1 MRFHFIV
8 TLATI
13 FAAFFFTG
21 CGESGSGS
29 AASGRMLVYS
39 GLPPVAYI
47 VSAVGGDRVDSR
59 SMLPEGRSPHDYSPG
74 PREIRGAASARFFF
88 TTGMSFENTVSRPLD
103 SSRTRVVDVS
113 TGVERIPFDGAG
125 CDDPSHR
132 HEGAVVHDHECA
144 HHHKPGE
151 VCTDDHSG
159 EEAACATCAEDHA
172 HGAFDPHVWLS
183 ADNAAI
189 IAENVART
197 LREADPDG
205 AAVYDANLAALKKK
219 LAESG
224 EYARKELAPYAGR
237 AFFVYHPAFGYF
249 AKMTGLRQEA
259 IELGGRE
266 TTSGRLAEII
276 KKAREHGVR
285 VVFVQPQF
293 NPASARA
300 LGEAIGGKVAGL
312 DALAADIP
320 ANIHAMTDALKEG
333 FSAEKGK

>member
-1 MRFHFIV
+1 MQFHFFNAVSAI
-8 TLATI
+8 L
-13 FAAFFFTG
+13 AAFVLSG
-21 CGESGSGS
+21 CGESESGS
-29 AASGRMLVYS
+29 NASGRMLVYS
-39 GLPPVAYI
+39 GLPPVAYLA
-47 VSAVGGDRVDSR
+47 SAVGGERVDSR

-74 PREIRGAASARFFF
+74 PREIRDAASARLFL
-88 TTGMSFENTVSRPLD
+88 TTGMSFENSVSRPLD
-103 SSRTRVVDVS
+103 PGRTRVVDVS
-113 TGVERIPFDGAG
+113 AGVERIPFDGAG
-125 CDDPSHR
+125 CEDPSHR

-144 HHHKPGE
+144 HHHNPGE
-151 VCTDDHSG
+151 VCTDDHVA
-159 EEAACATCAEDHA
+159 EEAPCDVCAEDHA

-183 ADNAAI
+183 ADNAVV
-189 IAENVART
+189 IAGNIAKT
-197 LREADPDG
+197 FKEADPEG
-205 AAVYDANLAALKKK
+205 AAVYDANLAALKRK

-224 EYARKELAPYAGR
+224 AYARRELAPYAGR
-237 AFFVYHPAFGYF
+237 EFFVYHPAFGYF
-249 AKMTGLRQEA
+249 AKMTGLKQAA

-320 ANIHAMTDALKEG
+320 ANIRAMTDALKDG
-333 FSAEKGK
+333 FAAEKGK

>member
-1 MRFHFIV
+1 MRFHFFDRIPV
-8 TLATI
+8 LLAAL
-13 FAAFFFTG
+13 FLAG
-21 CGESGSGS
+21 CGESESGS

-39 GLPPVAYI
+39 GLPPVAYLA
-47 VSAVGGDRVDSR
+47 SAVGGERVDSR

-113 TGVERIPFDGAG
+113 QGVERIPFDGVG

-132 HEGAVVHDHECA
+132 HEGAVIHDHECA

-159 EEAACATCAEDHA
+159 EEAACSACAEDHA

-183 ADNAAI
+183 ADNAAV
-189 IAENVART
+189 IAGNIAKAFQ
-197 LREADPDG
+197 EADPEG
-205 AAVYDANLAALKKK
+205 ASYYEANLAALKKK

-224 EYARKELAPYAGR
+224 AYARNELAPYAGKG
-237 AFFVYHPAFGYF
+237 FFVYHPAFGYF

-266 TTSGRLAEII
+266 ATTGRLAEII
-276 KKAREHGVR
+276 KLAREHGVR

-320 ANIHAMTDALKEG
+320 ANIRAMTDALKEG